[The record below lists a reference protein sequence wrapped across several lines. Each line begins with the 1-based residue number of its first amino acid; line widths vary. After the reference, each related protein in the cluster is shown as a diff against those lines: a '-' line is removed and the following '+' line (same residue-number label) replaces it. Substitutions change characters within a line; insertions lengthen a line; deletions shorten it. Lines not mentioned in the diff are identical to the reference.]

1 MGAFTNLRVALLS
14 LWLAARCFAADCPP
28 GQYES
33 PDRERFG
40 TFDRKA
46 QVEFRHGDFEKAAV
60 DFGQAA
66 CFSTES
72 LAAVYELLE
81 SAASAMVT
89 NDFAH
94 AASALKDADR
104 HEPSLALSLALLVK
118 VELLAGNL
126 DDLKASLR
134 ELAARFP
141 RDGKLHASLTQ
152 DLVQANRYDLA
163 LAEGLRF
170 EQSDSQ
176 DARATLNVAVLENQA
191 GALEDAVRGAMSLE
205 EQSQL
210 SSKIRASGAAIAGL
224 SYESLGQL
232 PEAISHL
239 EKAIELDPHE
249 PNPYLALARLYA
261 EQQNNEQSLSVL
273 EQAHKRMGG
282 SRQILLALG
291 SAQVAADRF
300 APARETLT
308 ELIERFPD
316 ELEAYLKLAAA
327 YRNLGEPVLATHT
340 LRRLADRQ
348 ADYPRLHVVIAESML
363 DENPVDYP
371 GVMDEVAKAEKASGQ
386 DYDVLYLKGRVYVAT
401 LHYEQAI
408 KAFQHAIAV
417 RPAEP
422 SAYYQLGMAYR
433 KAGLDQPA
441 KETFARMEFLKGN

>member
-1 MGAFTNLRVALLS
+1 MVPYRNLGLALLS
-14 LWLAARCFAADCPP
+14 LGLVSRGFAADCPR
-28 GQYES
+28 GRYES

-40 TFDRKA
+40 AFDRKA
-46 QVEFRHGDFEKAAV
+46 QVEFRRGDFENAAG

-66 CFSTES
+66 CFSAES
-72 LAAVYELLE
+72 VAAVYELLR
-81 SAASAMVT
+81 AAAAAMAT
-89 NDFAH
+89 NDFPRAV
-94 AASALKDADR
+94 SALRDAGQL
-104 HEPSLALSLALLVK
+104 EPGSALPLAMLVK

-141 RDGKLHASLTQ
+141 RDGKLHAGLAQ

-163 LAEGLRF
+163 LAEGLRS
-170 EQSDSQ
+170 EQSDSR
-176 DARATLNVAVLENQA
+176 DARATLNLAVLENQA
-191 GALEDAVRGAMSLE
+191 GALADAVRGATSLE

-224 SYESLGQL
+224 SYENLGQL
-232 PEAISHL
+232 AEAISHL
-239 EKAIELDPHE
+239 QKAIELDPEE

-261 EQQNNEQSLSVL
+261 EQQNNEQSLAVL
-273 EQAHKRMGG
+273 EQARKRVGG

-300 APARETLT
+300 ALARETLT
-308 ELIERFPD
+308 ELIEHFPD

-340 LRRLADRQ
+340 LRQLAGHK

-363 DENPVDYP
+363 DEDPVDYP
-371 GVMDEVAKAEKASGQ
+371 GVMSELANAEKASGL
-386 DYDVLYLKGRVYVAT
+386 DYDVLYLRGRVYVAT
-401 LHYEQAI
+401 LQYTQAI
-408 KAFQHAIAV
+408 SAFQQAIAV
-417 RPAEP
+417 RPTEP

-433 KAGLDQPA
+433 KAGQPELA
-441 KETFARMEFLKGN
+441 KEPFARMEFLKGN

>member
-1 MGAFTNLRVALLS
+1 MVPYRYLRLVLFP
-14 LWLAARCFAADCPP
+14 LWLVARGFASDCPRE
-28 GQYES
+28 QYES

-72 LAAVYELLE
+72 LAAVYELFR
-81 SAASAMVT
+81 AAAAAMVT
-89 NDFAH
+89 NDFPH

-104 HEPSLALSLALLVK
+104 REPGSALSLAMLVK
-118 VELLAGNL
+118 VELLSGNL

-141 RDGKLHASLTQ
+141 RDGKLHAGLAQ

-163 LAEGLRF
+163 LAEGLRS

-176 DARATLNVAVLENQA
+176 DARATLNLAVLENQA
-191 GALEDAVRGAMSLE
+191 GALEDAVRGATSLE
-205 EQSQL
+205 EQSEL
-210 SSKIRASGAAIAGL
+210 PSKIRASGAAIAGL
-224 SYESLGQL
+224 SYENLGQL
-232 PEAISHL
+232 PAAISHL
-239 EKAIELDPHE
+239 QKAIELDPHE

-261 EQQNNEQSLSVL
+261 EQQNNEQSLAVL
-273 EQAHKRMGG
+273 EQAHKRMSG

-340 LRRLADRQ
+340 LRQLSDRK
-348 ADYPRLHVVIAESML
+348 ADYPRLHIVIAESML
-363 DENPVDYP
+363 DEDPVDYP
-371 GVMDEVAKAEKASGQ
+371 GVINELAKAEKASGL

-401 LHYEQAI
+401 LQYKQAI
-408 KAFQHAIAV
+408 EAFQRAIAL
-417 RPAEP
+417 RSTEP

-433 KAGLDQPA
+433 KAGLPELA
-441 KETFARMEFLKGN
+441 KEPFARMEFLKGN